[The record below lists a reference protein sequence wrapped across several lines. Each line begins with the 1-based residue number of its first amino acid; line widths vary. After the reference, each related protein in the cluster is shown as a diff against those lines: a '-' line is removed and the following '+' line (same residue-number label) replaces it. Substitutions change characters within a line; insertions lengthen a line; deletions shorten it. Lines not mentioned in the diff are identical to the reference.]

1 MLRLMWSMVRKVPE
15 AESQPHLH
23 LMHQKSL
30 KIFLFETN
38 SEAMKIQDKKEL
50 ISGNIGQKELIQLI
64 LNKYCKIERHLELP
78 INWKM

>member
-30 KIFLFETN
+30 KKILFESN

-64 LNKYCKIERHLELP
+64 LNKYI
-78 INWKM
+78 